1 MGTAR
6 RISRNTAYLAAAE
19 MVSKVL
25 QFVVMIYAAR
35 LLSQEDFGKFSFAL
49 SLSFIAMILADW
61 GLNQLLVRT
70 VARDK
75 GGLEKYVANS
85 IFLKIIFSALSG
97 AFIVIV
103 LNLFRYPQT
112 TKGIVYII
120 WLFAILGT
128 FTELLYSIFRAF
140 ERMEFDSL
148 LKITRMAVL
157 AAASIT
163 ILVLGKGI
171 VAFSVSFVAVEAG
184 VVLMGSLIVWRV
196 FSRGR
201 LSFSLLDVAYM
212 KSMLR
217 EALPFG
223 LAILFGSLYFY
234 ISGFMLSVMEGD
246 VAVALFSS
254 AYNIALAVLFVPMV
268 YTNAIYPVLSRY
280 HASSRE
286 KLALLYGRSLKY
298 LYIIGLPVSVGLY
311 ALSDGIVA
319 FLYGAEYAAAS
330 LVLKIIAWYLFLK
343 FVNFHLGITLS
354 AIDRQKQ
361 RMIGQGITAGV
372 NVLLNLILIPLYG
385 IAGAAIS
392 TLVTEV
398 VLFITYHTFVSKTVR
413 LPFSVGGVARP
424 LIAAVLMFGAVQY
437 LHLHVLILAGI
448 GAAVYA
454 TAIFLLRTFDKT
466 DYSIMRGILSN
477 GPEK

>member
-163 ILVLGKGI
+163 ILALDKGV

-246 VAVALFSS
+246 VAVEGVANS
-254 AYNIALAVLFVPMV
+254 V
-268 YTNAIYPVLSRY
+268 TLSRIRG
-280 HASSRE
+280 HITARTVDGPILIRASEGHIKADSIT
-286 KLALLYGRSLKY
+286 G
-298 LYIIGLPVSVGLY
+298 
-311 ALSDGIVA
+311 D
-319 FLYGAEYAAAS
+319 
-330 LVLKIIAWYLFLK
+330 LK
-343 FVNFHLGITLS
+343 FVQVNASELIGTTNSGAIHYQGDFGSGGTYVLHNYSSLIEIQASPKASFDMTARSVLGTIESQIQFLPLPPGTPFRRS
-354 AIDRQKQ
+354 
-361 RMIGQGITAGV
+361 TAGK
-372 NVLLNLILIPLYG
+372 LLQG
-385 IAGAAIS
+385 RVGTGKS
-392 TLVTEV
+392 TVQ
-398 VLFITYHTFVSKTVR
+398 ITSYSGTIR
-413 LPFSVGGVARP
+413 LSGGR
-424 LIAAVLMFGAVQY
+424 
-437 LHLHVLILAGI
+437 
-448 GAAVYA
+448 
-454 TAIFLLRTFDKT
+454 
-466 DYSIMRGILSN
+466 
-477 GPEK
+477 